1 MIKRIV
7 AGLLVAFAVV
17 CLAASVDANQAT
29 QAELESIQ
37 GIGPSIAAKI
47 LDERRKGAFKD
58 WQDLIDRVNGVGQS
72 NAAKFSAQGL
82 TINGAAYR
90 GAKPAAKKDDHTKAA
105 PPAAQAVD
113 AKTSGPARQ

>member
-7 AGLLVAFAVV
+7 AGLLAAFTMV
-17 CLAASVDANQAT
+17 CLAAPVDANQAT

-37 GIGPSIAAKI
+37 GIGPSIAAMI

-58 WQDLIDRVNGVGQS
+58 WQDMIDRMKGVGQS
-72 NAAKFSAQGL
+72 SAAKFSAQGL

-90 GAKPAAKKDDHTKAA
+90 GAKPAAKE
-105 PPAAQAVD
+105 
-113 AKTSGPARQ
+113 PARK

>member
-1 MIKRIV
+1 MINRIV
-7 AGLLVAFAVV
+7 AGLLAAFTMV

-37 GIGPSIAAKI
+37 GIGPSIAAVI

-58 WQDLIDRVNGVGQS
+58 WPDMINRVKGVGEG

-90 GAKPAAKKDDHTKAA
+90 GAKPATQEPTRK
-105 PPAAQAVD
+105 
-113 AKTSGPARQ
+113 

>member
-1 MIKRIV
+1 MIKGIV
-7 AGLLVAFAVV
+7 AGLLAAFAVI
-17 CLAASVDANQAT
+17 CLAAPVDANQAT

-47 LDERRKGAFKD
+47 LNERRKRAFKD
-58 WQDLIDRVNGVGQS
+58 WQDMIDRVNGVGQS

-90 GAKPAAKKDDHTKAA
+90 GANPAAKKGDHAKAA
-105 PPAAQAVD
+105 PPAQ
-113 AKTSGPARQ
+113 